1 MEYVDLLGTPFKYG
15 GRRLEDGGLD
25 CYGVVIEMGRR
36 IGMKF
41 PERQFS
47 ENLAVN
53 HALMA
58 SQLDEWTRCEPKPG
72 AVALIR
78 LKKIPCHVGFLIDE
92 YQFVHAWEGSGGVV
106 VERIE
111 DWQKRIEGY
120 YSYVGQ

>member
-1 MEYVDLLGTPFKYG
+1 MNYIDLLGTPFKYG
-15 GRRLEDGGLD
+15 GRALTDGGLD
-25 CYGVVIEMGRR
+25 CYGVVVEMGRR
-36 IGMKF
+36 TGQAF
-41 PERQFS
+41 PVRQFS

-58 SQLDEWTRCEPKPG
+58 SQLDEWVECDRQPG

-92 YQFVHAWEGSGGVV
+92 YQFLHAWEGTGGVV

-111 DWQKRIEGY
+111 DWQKRIEGFY
-120 YSYVGQ
+120 RYVGQ